1 MCDVT
6 AINLH
11 ALTRPY
17 NDPFRVLR
25 RFDKHFTLDINDKT
39 KEITVDRL
47 KPASLK
53 ILVLLTVKLQA
64 AVSAPH
70 TPTLAA
76 PREDTSTPN
85 PISSYPPT
93 TIRAGRPT
101 SRRPAHL
108 SDYL

>member
-1 MCDVT
+1 MCGVT

-17 NDPFRVLR
+17 DDPFRVLR

-39 KEITVDRL
+39 KEITVVRL
-47 KPASLK
+47 KPAKLFEDPG
-53 ILVLLTVKLQA
+53 TVKLPA
-64 AVSAPH
+64 AVSAQH
-70 TPTLAA
+70 TPTLPA

-85 PISSYPPT
+85 PISSHPPT
-93 TIRAGRPT
+93 TNRAGRPT